1 MMLVSSPSLKN
12 VVGDWVSKR
21 TTNTGELGFAG
32 NFNAIAVV
40 HNDTL
45 LAGFVYHDWN
55 PQFQTIHMTLAADT
69 PRWASRRVIEGLLR
83 YPFVELDV
91 QRITVTI
98 NENNSASLRLAEGI
112 GFKREA
118 VIERGA
124 GKFSNIIVLRLFI
137 EEWHSSRFYRVT
149 HHEQTI
155 SSYAA

>member
-12 VVGDWVSKR
+12 VVGEWVSLR
-21 TTNTGELGFAG
+21 TSNNGELGFSG

-40 HNDTL
+40 HSDRL

-55 PQFQTIHMTLAADT
+55 PLYQTIHMTLASDT

-83 YPFVELDV
+83 YPFEELKV

-98 NENNSASLRLAEGI
+98 NENNAASLRLAEGV

-124 GKFSNIIVLRLFI
+124 GQFGNIIVLRLFV
-137 EEWHSSRFYRVT
+137 EEWRAGKFSSGTAQYHGET
-149 HHEQTI
+149 SH
-155 SSYAA
+155 